1 MGTAGVAALV
11 VSAAACGS
19 EDASEAEPDPAGEPV
34 SVVVTTSI
42 LGDIVTES
50 LGDLVGEEFTVET
63 IMPIGVSPHG
73 FDASAEQAEAME
85 QADLLVTNGVNLEEG
100 LTGVIESAEES
111 GTEVFT
117 FADHVEVLPGSGG
130 DDHDHD
136 EAEGE
141 EGHDHDEAED
151 DHDHD
156 EAEGEEGHDHDEA
169 EADHD
174 HDHSAGD
181 PHIWMDPTQMAA
193 GVEALAEEL
202 AELSDDP
209 DAVHAEADDY
219 IVELTTLD
227 EDIATTLEV
236 VPAEDRLLV
245 TNHQAFGYFVNR
257 YDFEMLGAAIPSLT
271 TDAAASAAELEELA
285 ALIREHDLPAIFS
298 ETIESDELVDALAE
312 EVGSDVQVVQLYTGS
327 LGEPGSGADT
337 YAGMMT
343 TNAQRIADA
352 LG

>member
-85 QADLLVTNGVNLEEG
+85 QADLLVINGVNLEEG

-130 DDHDHD
+130 
-136 EAEGE
+136 
-141 EGHDHDEAED
+141 D

>member
-117 FADHVEVLPGSGG
+117 FADQVEVLPGSGG
-130 DDHDHD
+130 
-136 EAEGE
+136 
-141 EGHDHDEAED
+141 D

>member
-11 VSAAACGS
+11 VSATACGS

-130 DDHDHD
+130 
-136 EAEGE
+136 
-141 EGHDHDEAED
+141 D

>member
-1 MGTAGVAALV
+1 
-11 VSAAACGS
+11 
-19 EDASEAEPDPAGEPV
+19 
-34 SVVVTTSI
+34 
-42 LGDIVTES
+42 
-50 LGDLVGEEFTVET
+50 
-63 IMPIGVSPHG
+63 
-73 FDASAEQAEAME
+73 
-85 QADLLVTNGVNLEEG
+85 ADLLVTDGVNLEEG

-151 DHDHD
+151 
-156 EAEGEEGHDHDEA
+156 
-169 EADHD
+169 DHD

>member
-151 DHDHD
+151 
-156 EAEGEEGHDHDEA
+156 
-169 EADHD
+169 DHD

>member
-151 DHDHD
+151 
-156 EAEGEEGHDHDEA
+156 
-169 EADHD
+169 D

>member
-156 EAEGEEGHDHDEA
+156 
-169 EADHD
+169 
-174 HDHSAGD
+174 HSAGD

-245 TNHQAFGYFVNR
+245 TNHQAFGYLVNR

>member
-19 EDASEAEPDPAGEPV
+19 EDASEAESDPAGEPV

-151 DHDHD
+151 
-156 EAEGEEGHDHDEA
+156 
-169 EADHD
+169 D

>member
-1 MGTAGVAALV
+1 MRIIPTLIPWRSVMGTAGVAALV

-151 DHDHD
+151 
-156 EAEGEEGHDHDEA
+156 
-169 EADHD
+169 DHD

>member
-130 DDHDHD
+130 
-136 EAEGE
+136 
-141 EGHDHDEAED
+141 D